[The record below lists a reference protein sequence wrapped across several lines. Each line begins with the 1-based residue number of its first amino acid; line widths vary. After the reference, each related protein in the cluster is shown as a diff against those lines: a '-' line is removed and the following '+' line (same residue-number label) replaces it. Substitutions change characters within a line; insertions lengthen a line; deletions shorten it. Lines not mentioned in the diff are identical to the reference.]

1 MCIPCDPLS
10 LNGNKKKSKFIYGIT
25 GNFYGFQLNRRH
37 LCFADCFPC
46 GLKILP
52 LKKNCIRYRNTHLE
66 HGIVY
71 TYYVYIIKLSIKS
84 TEQFP
89 GTAYPSGT
97 PDIRSGF

>member
-1 MCIPCDPLS
+1 M
-10 LNGNKKKSKFIYGIT
+10 F
-25 GNFYGFQLNRRH
+25 
-37 LCFADCFPC
+37 C
-46 GLKILP
+46 GLFSLWFEN
-52 LKKNCIRYRNTHLE
+52 LATEKNCIRYRNTHLE